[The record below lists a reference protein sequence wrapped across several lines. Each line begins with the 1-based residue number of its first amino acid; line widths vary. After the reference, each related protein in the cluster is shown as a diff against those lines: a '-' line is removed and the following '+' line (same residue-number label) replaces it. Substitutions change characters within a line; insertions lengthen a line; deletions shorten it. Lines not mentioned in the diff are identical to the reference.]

1 MKICFLFATRFLQK
15 SFYWKKEP
23 QTRSRRHRRMLVR
36 ISVEHE
42 SVCDDQMTRLSFFY
56 SCMNIGKCAVSSDD
70 GPQISFLIDLMI
82 THKHILQ

>member
-42 SVCDDQMTRLSFFY
+42 SVCDDQMTRLSFF
-56 SCMNIGKCAVSSDD
+56 IPA
-70 GPQISFLIDLMI
+70 
-82 THKHILQ
+82 